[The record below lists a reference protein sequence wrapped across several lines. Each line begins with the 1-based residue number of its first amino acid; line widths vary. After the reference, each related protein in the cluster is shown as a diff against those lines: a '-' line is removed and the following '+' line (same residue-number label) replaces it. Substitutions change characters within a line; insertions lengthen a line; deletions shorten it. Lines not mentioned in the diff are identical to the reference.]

1 MPELTS
7 PLNPSISRQGCEN
20 SVLESVDDATDQA
33 NDNPNF
39 KF

>member
-1 MPELTS
+1 MPESS
-7 PLNPSISRQGCEN
+7 PLNPSISRQGCEK
-20 SVLESVDDATDQA
+20 SVLESVKDETDQA

>member
-1 MPELTS
+1 MPESS

-20 SVLESVDDATDQA
+20 SVLESVKDETDQA
-33 NDNPNF
+33 NDNRNF